1 MFKQRGVRCA
11 EHTERRRQFDFKAHE
26 GAEGR
31 NRGLPRERPHLQGCL
46 RPTQRPAPPRKVS
59 GAVLCGRGIAEM
71 GSLGPSWAT
80 FTPSPERG
88 PENQRGSF
96 RNKHIR
102 RNRESHKKASTG
114 FRTCKSS
121 ETPSL
126 GASPPG
132 ENLRNLFKIME
143 NFTMNESGET

>member
-1 MFKQRGVRCA
+1 MLSTQRGGGVSPQGP
-11 EHTERRRQFDFKAHE
+11 RRGRGQKPRPPKA
-26 GAEGR
+26 ASTPA
-31 NRGLPRERPHLQGCL
+31 GLPPAC
-46 RPTQRPAPPRKVS
+46 PAPPRKVS
-59 GAVLCGRGIAEM
+59 GAVLCGRGTAER

-114 FRTCKSS
+114 FCTCKSS

-143 NFTMNESGET
+143 NFNYERKRRDLIA